1 MEEYFELMQR
11 SPLFESV
18 DAEGMRHILHCLE
31 AYVSMVGKGEII
43 NHYGDRIV
51 WAGIVLEGKVA
62 LIAPGSDGEESS
74 IRLAVPPESFG
85 CSHSC
90 LQNQPSQVTVVARK
104 RTKILFLKLSKLLR
118 REAMGCR
125 YASLVTANLLK
136 QTAAANLAQGRR
148 IHVMSQKSIRDKLL
162 LFLEQSRQEEADT
175 LSAMNRQELADY
187 LGTERSALS
196 REMARMK
203 KEGLIDYC
211 RNEIKILSEN

>member
-1 MEEYFELMQR
+1 MEEYFGLLQR
-11 SPLFESV
+11 SPLFEAV
-18 DAEGMRHILHCLE
+18 DAEGMGHILHCLE
-31 AYVSMVGKGEII
+31 AYVGTFGKGEII
-43 NHYGDRIV
+43 YHYGDKIIC
-51 WAGIVLEGKVA
+51 AGIVLEGKVA

-74 IRLAVPPESFG
+74 IRLATPPEAFG
-85 CSHSC
+85 CSYSC

-125 YASLVTANLLK
+125 YASLVTANLLR
-136 QTAAANLAQGRR
+136 QAAAVNLAQGRR

-162 LFLEQSRQEEADT
+162 LFLRQNREKEADVL
-175 LSAMNRQELADY
+175 LSMNRQEMADY

-211 RNEIKILSEN
+211 RNEIKIFNEN